1 MLLHGQISVTNVY
14 MQFLATVSIYVLH
27 VLRIL
32 LFRYTQLLPRLYPA
46 LSEASYIFIAKTG
59 VI

>member
-1 MLLHGQISVTNVY
+1 MLLHRQISVTNVY
-14 MQFLATVSIYVLH
+14 MQFLATVSVYVLH

-46 LSEASYIFIAKTG
+46 LSEASYIL
-59 VI
+59 

>member
-1 MLLHGQISVTNVY
+1 MLLHGQINVTNVY
-14 MQFLATVSIYVLH
+14 MQFLAAVSILR

-46 LSEASYIFIAKTG
+46 LSEANYIFIAKME